1 MRMTPASRKRPAAA
15 RNLNPFPVSPAGN
28 AGAGG
33 FPPRRLRRLP
43 PQEGFAPLCIPLRK
57 RDQGDETRQPLGT
70 FYFAGIRNFLFCVDT
85 CSVSSAELA
94 VVVLIFTPCPDPIY
108 IVKSLIPDSRSWC
121 T

>member
-15 RNLNPFPVSPAGN
+15 RNLNPFPVSPAGK

-70 FYFAGIRNFLFCVDT
+70 FYFALTEYVSQNLSQEMPVFLKVFR
-85 CSVSSAELA
+85 L
-94 VVVLIFTPCPDPIY
+94 Y
-108 IVKSLIPDSRSWC
+108 W
-121 T
+121 